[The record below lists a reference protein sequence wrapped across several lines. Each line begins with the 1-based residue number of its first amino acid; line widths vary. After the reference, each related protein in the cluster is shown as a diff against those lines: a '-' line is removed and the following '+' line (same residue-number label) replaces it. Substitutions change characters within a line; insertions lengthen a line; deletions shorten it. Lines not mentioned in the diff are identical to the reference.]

1 MNIDSITVILKPLMA
16 VHPTATHDASVLQNV
31 TAVNLS
37 SAVGGAKSVES
48 TWRRR
53 AWRRFS
59 SVAEKKRRRTSHLSR
74 SPQPLRGRRL
84 LEASNGGIFMRCN
97 VEGWERCGASERS
110 KVCCWDGGSE
120 REISLQEKSKQQ
132 IKGAALK
139 KQKTVARQHL
149 QTLFRDTI
157 TRGGKKRIPG
167 RGRERTKTVEAA
179 LMCLFWTGPSH
190 PRVSRLAVCLAG
202 NTRALLTDTHISN
215 PAEPSRAEPR
225 PRRIAFQKRRSCTR
239 VCRVCVSHR
248 RPREKLHGVRFHFPH
263 ALIF

>member
-1 MNIDSITVILKPLMA
+1 MV
-16 VHPTATHDASVLQNV
+16 VHPTATHVASVLQNV
-31 TAVNLS
+31 TAVNLRL
-37 SAVGGAKSVES
+37 AVRGAKSVES

-59 SVAEKKRRRTSHLSR
+59 SRSEKKKIELGCRKKKKAYI

-157 TRGGKKRIPG
+157 TRGGKKQIPG

-179 LMCLFWTGPSH
+179 LMCLFWTGRSH
-190 PRVSRLAVCLAG
+190 PRASRLAVCLAG

-215 PAEPSRAEPR
+215 PAEPSRAGPR
-225 PRRIAFQKRRSCTR
+225 PRRIAFQKSRSCTR

-248 RPREKLHGVRFHFPH
+248 RPREKLHRVRFHFPR

>member
-1 MNIDSITVILKPLMA
+1 MTIDSITVILKPLMA

-31 TAVNLS
+31 TAVNLR

-53 AWRRFS
+53 GWRRFS
-59 SVAEKKRRRTSHLSR
+59 SRSEKKKMSSVVEKKRRRTSHLSR

-139 KQKTVARQHL
+139 KPKTVARQHL
-149 QTLFRDTI
+149 QTLFRDRI
-157 TRGGKKRIPG
+157 TRGGKKTDSRTRRREDEDG
-167 RGRERTKTVEAA
+167 RGGINVFV
-179 LMCLFWTGPSH
+179 LDGPFSPASVPARRVLGGEHASVTDWHSH
-190 PRVSRLAVCLAG
+190 
-202 NTRALLTDTHISN
+202 
-215 PAEPSRAEPR
+215 
-225 PRRIAFQKRRSCTR
+225 
-239 VCRVCVSHR
+239 
-248 RPREKLHGVRFHFPH
+248 
-263 ALIF
+263 